1 MWGSEKIGGRGSR
14 GGRGSEGQELI
25 TIPHAPCP
33 MPHAQCPIPNIY
45 WAQMPTSCVN
55 YLNLSALVFLVQKFH
70 KQGTN
75 NYQLINYVLSIN
87 TCRLYG

>member
-1 MWGSEKIGGRGSR
+1 VGEC
-14 GGRGSEGQELI
+14 EDQEAGEAKGEIL
-25 TIPHAPCP
+25 AL
-33 MPHAQCPIPNIY
+33 PIPNIY

-75 NYQLINYVLSIN
+75 NYQLINPVVSIN
-87 TCRLYG
+87 TCKLYG